1 MGGQECFLVVCR
13 RFQGGCVCGPGFL
26 WCSVWARSQVQASF
40 AEDVA
45 LGVDDVVEDFFR
57 GPSLAGAW
65 VLPMVGVEVR
75 DSLGEGVD
83 VAEELR
89 DPGVHER

>member
-1 MGGQECFLVVCR
+1 MTG
-13 RFQGGCVCGPGFL
+13 
-26 WCSVWARSQVQASF
+26 
-40 AEDVA
+40 EDLA

>member
-1 MGGQECFLVVCR
+1 MR
-13 RFQGGCVCGPGFL
+13 GPDL
-26 WCSVWARSQVQASF
+26 LRCSVWARPQFQTSF

-45 LGVDDVVEDFFR
+45 LGVDDVVKDFFR

-89 DPGVHER
+89 DPGIHER